1 MPLLTVD
8 DVSLNFGGVK
18 ALANLSL
25 AVQPGV
31 LHGLIGPN
39 GAGKTTAM
47 NVICGINRPTSGTM
61 TFRDAAF
68 HPQPHRLAAAGLART
83 FQAAATIAS
92 LRAYDNVLLGGYART
107 RAGIIGSALKLP
119 GPLREERALR
129 DLADAALEEVGFT
142 GPKNAPMSELSTW
155 QRRQLE
161 IARALLC
168 QPRLLLLDEPA
179 AGLTAAETASLKALL
194 LRLRDRGA
202 GETSIMLVE
211 HNVPLVFS
219 LCDEITAMAEG
230 KQLVQGPRAV
240 VRTHPEV
247 IRAYLGAGVK
257 PDRPPPAARRASA
270 RPVVLVLEHVSAGYG
285 PNTVLH
291 GVSLEIRAG
300 ETVAL
305 FGPNGAG
312 KTTLFNAIIGE
323 RRATAGSITWQGK
336 RIENRPVQA
345 IVRAGIGIVP
355 QGRAVLERQSV
366 EDNLLVST
374 IGLNL
379 GKRAF
384 QQRLEETFERF
395 PALKRRRKSLG
406 ASLSGGERQLLSI
419 AKTLIRQ
426 PLLLLLDEP
435 SIGLAPTMV
444 EELQHVVARLSHEG
458 LAVMIGEQ
466 AVNWVVPLADRAYA
480 ISAGR
485 IVRSGPAET
494 LADASSLADQ
504 YLGAHESQAMS
515 A

>member
-47 NVICGINRPTSGTM
+47 NVICGIYRPTSGTM

-68 HPQPHRLAAAGLART
+68 QPRPHRLAAAGLART

-119 GPLREERALR
+119 GPLREELALR
-129 DLADAALEEVGFT
+129 ELADAALEEVGFT

-202 GETSIMLVE
+202 GKTSIMLVE

-240 VRTHPEV
+240 VRSHPEV

-257 PDRPPPAARRASA
+257 PDRPPPTARRASD
-270 RPVVLVLEHVSAGYG
+270 RPVVLALEHVSAGYG

-291 GVSLEIRAG
+291 GVSLEIR
-300 ETVAL
+300 
-305 FGPNGAG
+305 PNGAG

-323 RRATAGSITWQGK
+323 RRASAGSITWQGK

-384 QQRLEETFERF
+384 QQRLDETFERF

-426 PLLLLLDEP
+426 PRLLLLDEP

-444 EELQHVVARLSHEG
+444 EELQHIVERLSHEG

-494 LADASSLADQ
+494 LADANELADQ
-504 YLGAHESQAMS
+504 YLGAQESPAMS